1 LRTFTETE
9 NRRVRIGA
17 FALYAISDIMIAY
30 PAWAD
35 SGLRWFEVFD
45 GINLADIQR
54 QAKANRATVPQ
65 RYGVAALLHRELNAA
80 FAEKKDVAPP
90 KQSALQRRL
99 ELAAAKARI
108 VDRKIELGRQL
119 AQLRDT
125 MPNNRRF
132 GAAVRRQFDIHDA
145 NQASEMARVGRLY
158 GARPDIYRGVGW
170 RALVELASQ
179 ATPEPVRL
187 ELEARI
193 LAGER
198 VNGAEIIRT
207 RVVRGR
213 RGPGKAA

>member
-65 RYGVAALLHRELNAA
+65 RYGVSALLHRELNAA

-108 VDRKIELGRQL
+108 VDRKIELGRQP

-132 GAAVRRQFDIHDA
+132 SVFAGSSISKTRTRHPRWR
-145 NQASEMARVGRLY
+145 ASAGYTYL
-158 GARPDIYRGVGW
+158 RGVGW

-179 ATPEPVRL
+179 ATSEAERHKF
-187 ELEARI
+187 EARI

-198 VNGAEIIRT
+198 VTGAEIIR
-207 RVVRGR
+207 VRGR
-213 RGPGKAA
+213 